1 MDSMYISLTAK
12 GLIAIAFAAA
22 VIFVLFGMLPL

>member
-1 MDSMYISLTAK
+1 MSVYLSLTAK
-12 GLIAIAFAAA
+12 GLIALVFAAA

>member
-1 MDSMYISLTAK
+1 MYVSLTVK

-22 VIFVLFGMLPL
+22 VVFVLFAMLPL